1 MPLVATFNLRAFPA
15 VRPLPFLTLN
25 EPDLDTTFTDDGEP
39 VRVIELIPSPEPNPL
54 ETILDEESAAETQ
67 RIAAQFDQ
75 YLGKERR
82 LRKLLGLL
90 HSGITRPK
98 ALARKLK
105 IKVQTI
111 ASLRK
116 RLARRLAGF

>member
-1 MPLVATFNLRAFPA
+1 VPLVATFNLRAFPA

-82 LRKLLGLL
+82 LRRLFGLL

-105 IKVQTI
+105 LKVQAI